1 MANVNLRNKV
11 VVPVVLIIG
20 IFVGGAVVL
29 RTKGIWAAIL
39 TEGKKV
45 IFPIASQPDADPDN
59 DGLKN
64 WEEDT
69 YRTDPRNPDTDGD
82 GYLDGEET
90 ASGYDPTIP
99 APNDALAGTDT
110 SSPRPLPK
118 NLTTQLAQLLAEK
131 IAKGEVEPSTA
142 DKISLDDSSIPYNQE
157 IIDEV
162 FYEVGQRAKQY
173 FAMPEMRD
181 EDIKISTQPT
191 DYEEI
196 GRYITAM
203 SQAVATGNETGQS
216 TKTEPEIIKEAVET
230 KNMRKIEILLESY
243 QQGVEKTKQVTTPK
257 DFADIH
263 KKQLAIFMQLEKIM
277 TAIKNLEEDPAMAS
291 AAIESY
297 PPTIDALIEMGKELV
312 ARIEQYQD

>member
-20 IFVGGAVVL
+20 VFIGGAVVL
-29 RTKGIWAAIL
+29 RTKGIGAAIL

-45 IFPIASQPDADPDN
+45 MFPIASQPDADPDN

-99 APNDALAGTDT
+99 APNDALEGTDA
-110 SSPRPLPK
+110 SAPRPLPK

-131 IAKGEVEPSTA
+131 IAKGEVEPSSA

-173 FAMPEMRD
+173 FAMPEIRD
-181 EDIKISTQPT
+181 TDIKISTQPT

-203 SQAVATGNETGQS
+203 SQTMASNSAAISS
-216 TKTEPEIIKEAVET
+216 TQTEPEIIKEAVET
-230 KNMRKIEILLESY
+230 KDMRKIGVLLELY
-243 QQGVEKTKQVTTPK
+243 RQGAEKTKQITAPK

-297 PPTIDALIEMGKELV
+297 PVTITALEEMGKELV
-312 ARIEQYQD
+312 TRIEKYQ

>member
-11 VVPVVLIIG
+11 VVPIVLIIG
-20 IFVGGAVVL
+20 VFIGGAVVL
-29 RTKGIWAAIL
+29 RTKGIGAAIL

-45 IFPIASQPDADPDN
+45 MFPIASQPDADPDN

-99 APNDALAGTDT
+99 APNDALEGTDA
-110 SSPRPLPK
+110 SAPRPLPK

-131 IAKGEVEPSTA
+131 IAKGEVEPSSA

-173 FAMPEMRD
+173 FAMPEIRD
-181 EDIKISTQPT
+181 TDIKISTQPT

-203 SQAVATGNETGQS
+203 SQTMASNSAAISS
-216 TKTEPEIIKEAVET
+216 TQTEPEIIKEAVET
-230 KNMRKIEILLESY
+230 KDMRKIGVLLELY
-243 QQGVEKTKQVTTPK
+243 RQGAEKTKQITAPK

-297 PPTIDALIEMGKELV
+297 PVTITALEEMGKELV
-312 ARIEQYQD
+312 TRIEKYQ

>member
-1 MANVNLRNKV
+1 MANVNLRNKA

-20 IFVGGAVVL
+20 VFIGGAVVL
-29 RTKGIWAAIL
+29 RTKGIGATIL

-45 IFPIASQPDADPDN
+45 MFPIASQPDADPDN

-69 YRTDPRNPDTDGD
+69 HRTDPRNPDTDGD

-99 APNDALAGTDT
+99 APNDAIEGTDT
-110 SSPRPLPK
+110 GAPRPLPK
-118 NLTTQLAQLLAEK
+118 NLTNQLAQLLAEK
-131 IAKGEVEPSTA
+131 IAKGEVEPSA
-142 DKISLDDSSIPYNQE
+142 ANKISFDDPSISYNQE

-173 FAMPEMRD
+173 FAMPEIRD

-203 SQAVATGNETGQS
+203 SQAVASNSAGTNSKQ
-216 TKTEPEIIKEAVET
+216 TEPEIIKEAVET
-230 KNMRKIEILLESY
+230 KDMRKIEVLLESY
-243 QQGVEKTKQVTTPK
+243 KQGVEKTKQVEAPK

-263 KKQLAIFMQLEKIM
+263 KKQLAIFAQLEKIM
-277 TAIKNLEEDPAMAS
+277 TAVKNLEEDPAMAS

-297 PPTIDALIEMGKELV
+297 PATITALEEMGKELV
-312 ARIEQYQD
+312 TRIEKYQ

>member
-1 MANVNLRNKV
+1 MANVNLRNKM
-11 VVPVVLIIG
+11 VVPIVLIIG
-20 IFVGGAVVL
+20 VFIGGVAVL
-29 RTKGIWAAIL
+29 RTKGIGATIL

-64 WEEDT
+64 WEEDA

-82 GYLDGEET
+82 GYLDGEEV

-99 APNDALAGTDT
+99 APNDALEGTDA
-110 SSPRPLPK
+110 SAPRPLPK

-131 IAKGEVEPSTA
+131 IAKGEIEPSTA

-173 FAMPEMRD
+173 FAMPEIRD
-181 EDIKISTQPT
+181 DDIKISTQPT

-196 GRYITAM
+196 GRYVTAM
-203 SQAVATGNETGQS
+203 SQAMISNN
-216 TKTEPEIIKEAVET
+216 TKTNSKQTEPEIIKEAVET
-230 KNMRKIEILLESY
+230 KNMRKIGVLLESY
-243 QQGVEKTKQVTTPK
+243 KQGAEKTKQITAPK
-257 DFADIH
+257 DFTDIH

-277 TAIKNLEEDPAMAS
+277 TAIKNLEDDPAMAS

-297 PPTIDALIEMGKELV
+297 PATITALEEMGKELV
-312 ARIEQYQD
+312 IRIEKHQ